1 MLLCAI
7 DDIQPGMTVAASVMH
22 PDRSETELVKP
33 GYALDARL
41 INRLK
46 DFHVERIWIDHD
58 ATSDLDKHIKV
69 GKSPGHQAMVTALKT
84 SIQDAAKKTISTADV
99 LAYRQAVMDMVCE
112 LMGCP
117 ALATLAERMNQS
129 QDGEM
134 LRHGAN
140 VAYLSILIGLQME
153 TYIIQQRPK
162 LSAENA
168 KDLTALG
175 IGAMLHD
182 VGKIAEVSKAA
193 RDMNALVEDRV
204 SESGSYEEK
213 AEDGS
218 PLLSAVEAYRN
229 HTLVG
234 YRLLEKANA
243 PASARQIVLT
253 HHQRWDGRGFPEM
266 EHATSGRQK
275 GTQQGEQIHIFSR
288 IVAAA
293 DLLDHLL
300 YEANQ
305 EGKPVIAALET
316 FRSEAFASWMDPVIR
331 DAVLR
336 TIPPFAV
343 GSHVRLND
351 GRSAAVIAPN
361 ERQPCRPVLRELE
374 SDGQD
379 VAEPIALSEHADL
392 HITHLVGEPVE
403 QYLFQLVNRSPLAK
417 SRLRAG

>member
-7 DDIQPGMTVAASVMH
+7 DDIQPGMAVAAAVMH
-22 PDRSETELVKP
+22 PDRPETELVKP
-33 GYALDARL
+33 GYVLDAHL
-41 INRLK
+41 IGRLK
-46 DFHVERIWIDHD
+46 DFGVARIWIDHD
-58 ATSDLDKHIKV
+58 ATADLDSKISL
-69 GKSPGHQAMVTALKT
+69 GKSPGHQAMVEALKT

-112 LMGCP
+112 LMGSP
-117 ALATLAERMNQS
+117 ALAALAERMNRS
-129 QDGEM
+129 GDGAM

-162 LSAENA
+162 LSTEHA

-182 VGKIAEVSKAA
+182 VGKIAEVNKTAQS
-193 RDMNALVEDRV
+193 MNALIEHRLT
-204 SESGSYEEK
+204 ESGSWEDK
-213 AEDGS
+213 AEDGT
-218 PLLSAVEAYRN
+218 PWLSAIDTYRN
-229 HTLVG
+229 HALVG

-243 PASARQIVLT
+243 PASARQIVLN
-253 HHQRWDGRGFPEM
+253 HHQRWDGTGYPEM
-266 EHATSGRQK
+266 QHATNGRQT
-275 GTQQGEQIHIFSR
+275 GTQAEEQIHIFSR
-288 IVAAA
+288 IVGAA

-300 YEANQ
+300 HEANEQ
-305 EGKPVIAALET
+305 GKPIIAALKA
-316 FRSEAFASWMDPVIR
+316 FLDEAFASWMDPVIR

-336 TIPPFAV
+336 TVPPFAV

-361 ERQPCRPVLRELE
+361 EKQPCRPVLRELE
-374 SDGQD
+374 SESRQ
-379 VAEPIALSEHADL
+379 ASEPIALAEHLDL
-392 HITHLVGEPVE
+392 SITHLVGEPIGE
-403 QYLFQLVNRSPLAK
+403 YLFNLSDETPLAK